1 MTIKDSKYTKKYGVK
16 LCEMVSNLITGKMK
30 RYSEEINGSK
40 YLTLAPTNESK
51 KAMKKYKELRRKIR
65 YLIRL
70 TTKE

>member
-40 YLTLAPTNESK
+40 YLTLVPTNESK
-51 KAMKKYKELRRKIR
+51 KAMKKY
-65 YLIRL
+65 
-70 TTKE
+70 